1 MPKCQICLSFY
12 TLKMFCCFSGN
23 IHWSFTYASLV
34 SCQNRTNILKI
45 WLIKSRFPLLP
56 ERIAVYVKT
65 TWFNLVWSNILCD
78 TQALYASKYIVCRCV
93 YDISFKMLHFK
104 VFLWT
109 HLELYNSISFVHVC
123 EFWNILKID
132 HINFSLI
139 YSLKCLFSE
148 FSPNI
153 FFGVRIPGILLHIQ
167 IKIVTFYRT

>member
-1 MPKCQICLSFY
+1 M
-12 TLKMFCCFSGN
+12 
-23 IHWSFTYASLV
+23 

-45 WLIKSRFPLLP
+45 WLVNSRFPLLP

-65 TWFNLVWSNILCD
+65 TWFNFVWSNILCD

-132 HINFSLI
+132 HINFTLI
-139 YSLKCLFSE
+139 YSLKYLFSE
-148 FSPNI
+148 LFSRYI
-153 FFGVRIPGILLHIQ
+153 FWCTDSGNTLTHQNKNCYILSNLEDTWFTTNKPWGLRPEPFAPYRILC
-167 IKIVTFYRT
+167 

>member
-1 MPKCQICLSFY
+1 MPKCQICLSLY

-78 TQALYASKYIVCRCV
+78 TQALYTSKYIVCRGV
-93 YDISFKMLHFK
+93 YDICFKMLHFNF
-104 VFLWT
+104 FLWT
-109 HLELYNSISFVHVC
+109 HLELYNSISFVHVNF
-123 EFWNILKID
+123 EIFWKLITLILPWYIPWNIYFQNFLKVY
-132 HINFSLI
+132 FLVYEFRE
-139 YSLKCLFSE
+139 YSYTSK
-148 FSPNI
+148 
-153 FFGVRIPGILLHIQ
+153 
-167 IKIVTFYRT
+167 